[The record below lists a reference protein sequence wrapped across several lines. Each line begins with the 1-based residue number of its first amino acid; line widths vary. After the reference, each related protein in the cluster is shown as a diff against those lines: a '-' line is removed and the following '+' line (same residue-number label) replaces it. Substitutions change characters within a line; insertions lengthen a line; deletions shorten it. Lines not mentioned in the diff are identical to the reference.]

1 MKTARSPYTAQAAID
16 SPLGRITLA
25 RTAAGLA
32 GLWFDGQKHAPPWLD
47 APRRDDD
54 ALLADAAR
62 QLAEYWRG
70 ARTAFELP
78 LDAQG
83 TPFQRAVWDALCA
96 IPCGLTTSYGAV
108 ARGIGAAA
116 AVRAVGA
123 AIGRNPIGIVVP
135 CHRVLGSD
143 GSMTGYAG
151 GLDRKAALLRLE
163 SAQLPLR
170 AAA

>member
-1 MKTARSPYTAQAAID
+1 M
-16 SPLGRITLA
+16 
-25 RTAAGLA
+25 
-32 GLWFDGQKHAPPWLD
+32 
-47 APRRDDD
+47 
-54 ALLADAAR
+54 
-62 QLAEYWRG
+62 
-70 ARTAFELP
+70 
-78 LDAQG
+78 
-83 TPFQRAVWDALCA
+83 WDALCA
-96 IPCGLTTSYGAV
+96 IPCGRTTSYGAV

-151 GLDRKAALLRLE
+151 GLDRKAALLDLE
-163 SAQLPLR
+163 GGQLPLR

>member
-1 MKTARSPYTAQAAID
+1 MKTPRSPYTAQAAFD

-32 GLWFDGQKHAPPWLD
+32 GLWFDGQKHAPPWID

-62 QLAEYWRG
+62 QLAEFWGGR
-70 ARTAFELP
+70 RTVFELP

-83 TPFQRAVWDALCA
+83 TPFQRSVWDALRA
-96 IPCGLTTSYGAV
+96 IPCGRTTSYGAV
-108 ARGIGAAA
+108 ARSIGAAA

-123 AIGRNPIGIVVP
+123 AVGRNPIAIIVP

-151 GLDRKAALLRLE
+151 GLDRKAALLQLE
-163 SAQLPLR
+163 SGQLPLR

>member
-1 MKTARSPYTAQAAID
+1 MKTPRSPYTAQAAFD

-32 GLWFDGQKHAPPWLD
+32 GLWFDGQKHAPPWID

-62 QLAEYWRG
+62 QLAEFWGGR
-70 ARTAFELP
+70 RTVFELP

-83 TPFQRAVWDALCA
+83 TPFQRSVWDALRA
-96 IPCGLTTSYGAV
+96 IPCGRTTSYGAV
-108 ARGIGAAA
+108 ARSIGAAA

-123 AIGRNPIGIVVP
+123 AVGRNPIGIVVP

-151 GLDRKAALLRLE
+151 GLDRKAALLQLE
-163 SAQLPLR
+163 SGQLPLR